1 MTASFEPPRPDTDTD
16 PVAVGWWRRSALDVD
31 TLSWLT
37 SSLVS
42 SWVTLFV
49 AVVGLVAVVFGGQ
62 AGYRP
67 AFQLVAVAVMTGA
80 AYAIHRGALPARS
93 RFRARRA
100 ALVSALASI
109 SVMMSALALVD
120 RTALIPSLDALLPSP
135 ANPTFALELWWA
147 PVCAALV
154 LMVMSPFVAGR
165 VFVPGALLVVAA
177 TATSAGFV
185 AAERGSELPIADVV
199 VITSTTVFAVI
210 GGIVLNRALVTA
222 VQSWR
227 GGHHAA
233 VPDDDATEPALA
245 VVDRI
250 TAGRYSAAVVPFLHR
265 IERAATLHDR
275 DRRTA
280 ARLARDMRRALVER
294 GDQSWLAA
302 HMAGRPVYVTDPCR
316 LAETITVD
324 QRAAIIALVDG
335 LFSDPE
341 AGVFGA
347 RLDLAPAEDDAVA
360 VAVTVG
366 LALPE
371 GRRTAV
377 LAPYYLTVKSVV
389 RRIEWRGGESLV
401 VTFDVDSER
410 E

>member
-1 MTASFEPPRPDTDTD
+1 MSATAHTRRLDTLS
-16 PVAVGWWRRSALDVD
+16 WWRRSSVDID

-42 SWVTLFV
+42 SWVTMAVALF
-49 AVVGLVAVVFGGQ
+49 GLMALLVGGQ
-62 AGYRP
+62 GGYRP
-67 AFQLVAVAVMTGA
+67 AIAFIAVLVMTAA
-80 AYAIHRGALPARS
+80 AYLIHRGAQPS
-93 RFRARRA
+93 RARFTASRA
-100 ALVSALASI
+100 AVIFALASI
-109 SVMMSALALVD
+109 AVMLSAASLVD
-120 RTALIPSLDALLPSP
+120 RSALVPTVDALLPGP
-135 ANPTFALELWWA
+135 ADPLFPLELWWA

-154 LMVMSPFVAGR
+154 VMATSPFVAGR
-165 VFVPGALLVVAA
+165 IFLPGSLLVVIA
-177 TATSAGFV
+177 TAFSAGFV
-185 AAERGSELPIADVV
+185 AVERGSELVVADTL
-199 VITSTTVFAVI
+199 VIVSTPAFAII
-210 GGIVLNRALVTA
+210 GGAVLNLTLVSA
-222 VQSWR
+222 VQGWR
-227 GGHHAA
+227 RGLGESA
-233 VPDDDATEPALA
+233 PEDDTTEPATA
-245 VVDRI
+245 VIDRI
-250 TAGRYSAAVVPFLHR
+250 TGAQFSTAVIPFLER
-265 IERAATLHDR
+265 IERTPVLHER

-280 ARLARDMRRALVER
+280 ARLAHDVRAAIVER

-302 HMAGRPVYVTDPCR
+302 HVAGRPVYVTDPFR
-316 LAETITVD
+316 LADTITVD
-324 QRAAIIALVDG
+324 QRAAIIALIDG

-347 RLDLAPAEDDAVA
+347 RLDLAPADDDAVA

-410 E
+410 S

>member
-1 MTASFEPPRPDTDTD
+1 MNAPIEPRRLDTLS
-16 PVAVGWWRRSALDVD
+16 WWRRSALDID

-42 SWVTLFV
+42 SWVTLTV
-49 AVVGLVAVVFGGQ
+49 AVVGLAAVVFGGQ

-67 AFQLVAVAVMTGA
+67 AFQLIAVVVMTA
-80 AYAIHRGALPARS
+80 AAFAIHRGALPTRG

-100 ALVSALASI
+100 ALVVALASI
-109 SVMMSALALVD
+109 AVMMSALALVD
-120 RTALIPSLDALLPSP
+120 RNALIPSLDALLPSP
-135 ANPTFALELWWA
+135 ADPLFALELWWA
-147 PVCAALV
+147 PVCAALIV
-154 LMVMSPFVAGR
+154 MSMSPFVAGR
-165 VFVPGALLVVAA
+165 VFVPCALLVVAA

-199 VITSTTVFAVI
+199 VITSSSVFAVI
-210 GGIVLNRALVTA
+210 GGIVLNRTLVTA
-222 VQSWR
+222 VQGWR
-227 GGHHAA
+227 RGQDATA
-233 VPDDDATEPALA
+233 PDDDAIEPAAA

-250 TAGRYSAAVVPFLHR
+250 TGGRYSTAVVPFLDR
-265 IERAATLHDR
+265 IERATVLHER

-280 ARLARDMRRALVER
+280 ARLARDLRRALVER
-294 GDQSWLAA
+294 GDQSWLEA
-302 HMAGRPVYVTDPCR
+302 HVAGRPVYLTDPFR
-316 LAETITVD
+316 LADTITVD

-335 LFSDPE
+335 LFNDPE

-410 E
+410 

>member
-1 MTASFEPPRPDTDTD
+1 MSRRADTLI
-16 PVAVGWWRRSALDVD
+16 WWRRSSLDTD

-42 SWVTLFV
+42 SWVTLAV
-49 AVVGLVAVVFGGQ
+49 AAFGLAAVIIGGQ
-62 AGYRP
+62 GGYRP
-67 AFQLVAVAVMTGA
+67 AFQLVAVITMTAA
-80 AYAIHRGALPARS
+80 AYAIHRGALPSRH
-93 RFRARRA
+93 RFRVRRA
-100 ALVSALASI
+100 WLIFGLTSL

-120 RTALIPSLDALLPSP
+120 RGALIPELDALLPS
-135 ANPTFALELWWA
+135 AGNPQFALELWWA

-154 LMVMSPFVAGR
+154 LMATSPFVAGR
-165 VFVPGALLVVAA
+165 VFVPGALLVVGATVMSALVIAA
-177 TATSAGFV
+177 DRDSALPV
-185 AAERGSELPIADVV
+185 AAVV
-199 VITSTTVFAVI
+199 VMTSTTVFAVI
-210 GGIVLNRALVTA
+210 GGAVLNRTLVTA
-222 VQSWR
+222 VYGWR
-227 GGHHAA
+227 RAMG
-233 VPDDDATEPALA
+233 VTVRVDDPVEPATA
-245 VVDRI
+245 VIDRI
-250 TAGRYSAAVVPFLHR
+250 TGGQFTTAVVPFL
-265 IERAATLHDR
+265 ERLERSRTLHER

-280 ARLARDMRRALVER
+280 SRLGGELRGALVEH

-302 HMAGRPVYVTDPCR
+302 HVAGKPVYVTDPFR
-316 LAETITVD
+316 LADTITID

-347 RLDLAPAEDDAVA
+347 RLDLAPADDDAVA

-410 E
+410 S

>member
-1 MTASFEPPRPDTDTD
+1 MSASIEPRRLDTLS
-16 PVAVGWWRRSALDVD
+16 WWRRSALDID

-42 SWVTLFV
+42 SWVTLTI
-49 AVVGLVAVVFGGQ
+49 AVVGLASVVFGGQ

-67 AFQLVAVAVMTGA
+67 AFQVVAVVVMTGA
-80 AYAIHRGALPARS
+80 AYAIHRGALPARG

-100 ALVSALASI
+100 ALVVGLAAI

-120 RTALIPSLDALLPSP
+120 RNALIPSLDALLPSP
-135 ANPTFALELWWA
+135 ADPLFALELWWA
-147 PVCAALV
+147 PVCAALIV
-154 LMVMSPFVAGR
+154 MSMSPFVAGR
-165 VFVPGALLVVAA
+165 VFVPCALLVVAA

-199 VITSTTVFAVI
+199 VITSSSVFAVI
-210 GGIVLNRALVTA
+210 GGIVLNRTLVTA
-222 VQSWR
+222 VQGWR
-227 GGHHAA
+227 RGHDVTA
-233 VPDDDATEPALA
+233 PDDDAIEPAAA

-250 TAGRYSAAVVPFLHR
+250 TGGRYSTAVVPFLDR
-265 IERAATLHDR
+265 IERAATLHER

-280 ARLARDMRRALVER
+280 ARLARDLRRALVER

-302 HMAGRPVYVTDPCR
+302 HVAGRPVYLTDPFR
-316 LAETITVD
+316 LADTITVD
-324 QRAAIIALVDG
+324 QRAAIIALIDG

-401 VTFDVDSER
+401 VTFDVDSDR
-410 E
+410 G

>member
-1 MTASFEPPRPDTDTD
+1 MSAPLEPRRIDTLS
-16 PVAVGWWRRSALDVD
+16 WWRRSSLDID

-42 SWVTLFV
+42 SWVTLAV
-49 AVVGLVAVVFGGQ
+49 ALVGLSAVALGGQ
-62 AGYRP
+62 GGYRP
-67 AFQLVAVAVMTGA
+67 AFQLVAVVVMTGA
-80 AYAIHRGALPARS
+80 AYAIHRGAMPS
-93 RFRARRA
+93 RPRFGVRRA
-100 ALVSALASI
+100 ALIVTLASI
-109 SVMMSALALVD
+109 AVMVSALALVD
-120 RTALIPSLDALLPSP
+120 RNPVIPAVDALLPSP
-135 ANPTFALELWWA
+135 PDPRFALELWWA
-147 PVCAALV
+147 PVCAALIV
-154 LMVMSPFVAGR
+154 MAMSPFVAGR

-177 TATSAGFV
+177 TAASAGFV
-185 AAERGSELPIADVV
+185 AADRGSELPIADVV
-199 VITSTTVFAVI
+199 VITSSTVFAVI
-210 GGIVLNRALVTA
+210 GGVVLNRTLVTA

-227 GGHHAA
+227 RGVGAA
-233 VPDDDATEPALA
+233 APDDDAVEPAAA

-250 TAGRYSAAVVPFLHR
+250 TGGRYSTAVVPFLER
-265 IERAATLHDR
+265 LERASVIHDR

-280 ARLARDMRRALVER
+280 ARLARDLRRALVER

-302 HMAGRPVYVTDPCR
+302 HVAGRPVYVTDPFR
-316 LAETITVD
+316 LADTITVD
-324 QRAAIIALVDG
+324 QRAAIIALIDG

-347 RLDLAPAEDDAVA
+347 RLDLAPADDDAVA

-410 E
+410 R

>member
-1 MTASFEPPRPDTDTD
+1 MSAPIEPRRLDTLS
-16 PVAVGWWRRSALDVD
+16 WWRRSALDID

-42 SWVTLFV
+42 SWVTLTV
-49 AVVGLVAVVFGGQ
+49 AVVGLAAVVFGGQ
-62 AGYRP
+62 GGYRP
-67 AFQLVAVAVMTGA
+67 AFQLVAVVVMTGA
-80 AYAIHRGALPARS
+80 AYVIHRGALPARN

-100 ALVSALASI
+100 ALVVALASI

-120 RTALIPSLDALLPSP
+120 RNALIPSLDALLPSP
-135 ANPTFALELWWA
+135 ADPQFALELWWA
-147 PVCAALV
+147 PVCAALIV
-154 LMVMSPFVAGR
+154 MSMSPFVAGR
-165 VFVPGALLVVAA
+165 VFVPCALLVVAA

-199 VITSTTVFAVI
+199 VITSSSLFAVI
-210 GGIVLNRALVTA
+210 GGIALNRTLVTA
-222 VQSWR
+222 VQGWR
-227 GGHHAA
+227 RGADVMA
-233 VPDDDATEPALA
+233 PDDDAIEPAAA

-250 TAGRYSAAVVPFLHR
+250 TGGRYSTAVVPFLDR
-265 IERAATLHDR
+265 VERATTLHER

-280 ARLARDMRRALVER
+280 ARLARDLRRALVER

-302 HMAGRPVYVTDPCR
+302 HVAGRPVYVTDPFR
-316 LAETITVD
+316 LADTITVD

-410 E
+410 G

>member
-1 MTASFEPPRPDTDTD
+1 MTGTAAPRRLDTLS
-16 PVAVGWWRRSALDVD
+16 WWRRSSLDID

-42 SWVTLFV
+42 SWVTLVIALFGITAV
-49 AVVGLVAVVFGGQ
+49 ALGGQ
-62 AGYRP
+62 GGYRP

-80 AYAIHRGALPARS
+80 AYAIHRGALPSRD
-93 RFRARRA
+93 RFRTRRA
-100 ALVSALASI
+100 ALIFGLASLA
-109 SVMMSALALVD
+109 VMMSALALVD
-120 RTALIPSLDALLPSP
+120 RQAVFPVVDALLPSP
-135 ANPTFALELWWA
+135 ADPLFALELWWA
-147 PVCAALV
+147 PVCASLV
-154 LMVMSPFVAGR
+154 VMATSPFVAGR

-177 TATSAGFV
+177 TAAAAGFV
-185 AAERGSELPIADVV
+185 AGERGSDLPIADVV
-199 VITSTTVFAVI
+199 VITSTPVFSVI
-210 GGIVLNRALVTA
+210 GGIVLNRTLVTA
-222 VQSWR
+222 VLGWR
-227 GGHHAA
+227 RGLGDSA
-233 VPDDDATEPALA
+233 PDDNAIEPATA

-250 TAGRYSAAVVPFLHR
+250 TGGRFSTAVVPFL
-265 IERAATLHDR
+265 ERLEGAAALHDR

-280 ARLARDMRRALVER
+280 ARLARDMRSALVER

-302 HMAGRPVYVTDPCR
+302 HVAGRPVYVTDPFR
-316 LAETITVD
+316 LADTITVD

-347 RLDLAPAEDDAVA
+347 RLDLAPADDDAVA

-410 E
+410 P